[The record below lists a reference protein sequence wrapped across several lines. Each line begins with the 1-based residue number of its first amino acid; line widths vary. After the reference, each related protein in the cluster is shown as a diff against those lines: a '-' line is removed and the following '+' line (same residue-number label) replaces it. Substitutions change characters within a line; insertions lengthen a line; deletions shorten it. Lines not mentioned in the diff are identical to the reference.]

1 MLIDEYLFVLY
12 NMFRSCRLAVGH
24 ALSYGGGD
32 AYGYMD
38 RFINILPGTVS
49 SCFLV
54 KRQVEDK
61 DKCRPD

>member
-1 MLIDEYLFVLY
+1 
-12 NMFRSCRLAVGH
+12 MFRSCRLAVGH